1 MHTGVMRF
9 AEREGHV
16 ADCPALQEAVMISRR
31 GSIVRATLVF
41 GSIGVAALAWAY
53 SVMNE
58 QRIRGSVEVQQLS
71 EPSWGVEVKE
81 MSLEASSTANLAGKS
96 VVVAEP

>member
-1 MHTGVMRF
+1 
-9 AEREGHV
+9 
-16 ADCPALQEAVMISRR
+16 MISRR
-31 GSIVRATLVF
+31 GSIIRATLVF
-41 GSIGVAALAWAY
+41 GAIGVAALAWTY

-58 QRIRGSVEVQQLS
+58 QRIRGSVEVQQLR

-81 MSLEASSTANLAGKS
+81 LSLEASSAANRAATKS